1 MVIGWN
7 SKLKQTLYWYLGL
20 FSSLATVKIKI
31 LWIIGKLFCFKIM
44 KDRKSLIVKNKAL
57 ELLFIIML
65 ARGWHV
71 QFSLCYLEVV
81 HSLQY

>member
-1 MVIGWN
+1 
-7 SKLKQTLYWYLGL
+7 
-20 FSSLATVKIKI
+20 
-31 LWIIGKLFCFKIM
+31 M
-44 KDRKSLIVKNKAL
+44 KDTKSLIVKNKAL

-81 HSLQY
+81 HSLQ